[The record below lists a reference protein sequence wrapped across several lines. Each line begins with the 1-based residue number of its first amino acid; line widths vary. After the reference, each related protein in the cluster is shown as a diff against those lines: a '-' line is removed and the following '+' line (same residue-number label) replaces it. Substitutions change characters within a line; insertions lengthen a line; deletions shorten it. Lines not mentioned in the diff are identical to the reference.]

1 MSMKLY
7 VSPSYSELDEYIT
20 ISKSGF
26 FFSADFMEKNKLTQN
41 NYCQFF
47 TSSDE
52 EYKFGVS
59 FSKDKL
65 EGSFAIINT
74 LRGKYKEKSMARSTT
89 ATAFF
94 NSTPIFK
101 ELVKTGYKQRFGLK
115 FEKNSNCYIF
125 KVIPCFEIS
134 KKPDDIP
141 DDITGIYRCLDKDKH
156 ILYIGK
162 GNIKSRVKEHDNK
175 GWGISKVEYSVIKD
189 NESMSKDESYHLDQ
203 YKKENGAFP
212 PQNMVGGKR

>member
-175 GWGISKVEYSVIKD
+175 GWGISKVE
-189 NESMSKDESYHLDQ
+189 
-203 YKKENGAFP
+203 
-212 PQNMVGGKR
+212 

>member
-1 MSMKLY
+1 
-7 VSPSYSELDEYIT
+7 
-20 ISKSGF
+20 
-26 FFSADFMEKNKLTQN
+26 
-41 NYCQFF
+41 
-47 TSSDE
+47 
-52 EYKFGVS
+52 
-59 FSKDKL
+59 
-65 EGSFAIINT
+65 
-74 LRGKYKEKSMARSTT
+74 MARSTT

-189 NESMSKDESYHLDQ
+189 NESMSKYESYHLDQ